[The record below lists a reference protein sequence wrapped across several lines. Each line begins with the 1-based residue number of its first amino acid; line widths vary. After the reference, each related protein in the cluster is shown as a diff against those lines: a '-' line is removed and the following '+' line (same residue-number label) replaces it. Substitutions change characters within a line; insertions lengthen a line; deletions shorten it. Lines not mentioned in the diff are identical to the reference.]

1 LGYHWAVE
9 RYASVYFDLLFAWA
23 QELISKGLAYV
34 DSQSSEDMAIQKGTP
49 TQAGTNS
56 PFRDTDSETNMK
68 LFQEMADGKHEE
80 GSLVLRAK
88 IDMASPNML
97 LRDPVIYRI
106 LKKAHHRTGSTWCIY
121 PMYDW
126 THGESDYIEGISHSL
141 CTLEFK
147 PHRDL
152 YEWFLSNLTPLD
164 HHYPKQREF
173 ARLNLSYTVTSKRKL
188 AKLIEMNVVSGWD
201 DPRMPTISGLRRRGY
216 TPQSLRNFVETAG
229 ISKRENII
237 DASLLEFCVRE
248 DLNTKASRVMAVL
261 DPVKLVIT
269 NYPEGATEM
278 LEAENNPEDPSKGS
292 RLMPFSK
299 NLFIECDD
307 FKEEAN
313 RKYFRLT
320 LGKEVRLKNGYII
333 EGQSVI
339 KDAEGTI
346 TEIHCTYD
354 PDSKSGS
361 GSEASQRKVKGTIH
375 WVNQATAV
383 AAQVNLYDRLFNDES
398 PDQHKEQEFTDF
410 INEDSLKQ
418 ITAQVEPSLVNLT
431 PGTNVQ
437 FQRLGYFVTDTDSTS
452 ENLIFNKTVGL
463 RDTWAKKGSN

>member
-1 LGYHWAVE
+1 
-9 RYASVYFDLLFAWA
+9 
-23 QELISKGLAYV
+23 
-34 DSQSSEDMAIQKGTP
+34 
-49 TQAGTNS
+49 
-56 PFRDTDSETNMK
+56 
-68 LFQEMADGKHEE
+68 
-80 GSLVLRAK
+80 
-88 IDMASPNML
+88 
-97 LRDPVIYRI
+97 
-106 LKKAHHRTGSTWCIY
+106 
-121 PMYDW
+121 
-126 THGESDYIEGISHSL
+126 
-141 CTLEFK
+141 
-147 PHRDL
+147 
-152 YEWFLSNLTPLD
+152 
-164 HHYPKQREF
+164 
-173 ARLNLSYTVTSKRKL
+173 
-188 AKLIEMNVVSGWD
+188 MNVVSGWD

-261 DPVKLVIT
+261 NPVKLVII

-299 NLFIECDD
+299 NLFIERDD

-339 KDAEGTI
+339 KDVEGTI

-383 AAQVNLYDRLFNDES
+383 AAQVNLYDRLFSDES
-398 PDQHKEQEFTDF
+398 PDRHKEQDFTDF
-410 INEDSLKQ
+410 INEDSFKQ

-452 ENLIFNKTVGL
+452 DNLIFNKTVGL